1 MGGLPDCFP
10 QWLHYLTFPPAVYE
24 GSNFSTSSPTFVF
37 LVFIITILL
46 GVKQYRI
53 AVLICIS
60 LKTCKVEHLFHR
72 AGWSFVYLL
81 WRNIY

>member
-1 MGGLPDCFP
+1 M
-10 QWLHYLTFPPAVYE
+10 YLY
-24 GSNFSTSSPTFVF
+24 TFVF

-81 WRNIY
+81 WRNIYGGVISSGEMMSAQTGGRAGKVV